1 MSYNFHLLKRARI
14 TMNFCVST
22 KVFLVFTILGT
33 AFSAAAQSDT
43 LQEQIARFKA
53 NMNESH
59 KIKTLNLDKRNL
71 GSIYDTDFEWRSEFR
86 LDSREKIENNLGYKT
101 DREVYFNI
109 FEYATELDRQYALKF
124 WMESFI
130 EGKSIRASR
139 PVRSYEY
146 AIPTII
152 LINPTNIVIANYECK
167 YYDYNNFKFWKE
179 KMLEH
184 FGTDNTMVIEIECDG
199 PLEWTI
205 NAPDPKTRGLF

>member
-1 MSYNFHLLKRARI
+1 MVYDFSQLKRACL
-14 TMNFCVST
+14 TMNFCVSS
-22 KVFLVFTILGT
+22 KIFPLFLILGSSLC
-33 AFSAAAQSDT
+33 ASAQSDT
-43 LQEQIARFKA
+43 LKQQLASFKT
-53 NMNESH
+53 NLNETH

-71 GSIYDTDFEWRSEFR
+71 GSIYDTEFEWRTEFR

-124 WMESFI
+124 WMENFI
-130 EGKSIRASR
+130 EEKSIRASR
-139 PVRSYEY
+139 PVRSYQY
-146 AIPTII
+146 AVPTII

-167 YYDYNNFKFWKE
+167 YYDYDNFKFWKE

-184 FGTDNTMVIEIECDG
+184 FGSDNTMVIEIECDG
-199 PLEWTI
+199 PLEWTK